1 MDRSSLIGIYELR
14 FRIYEYLK
22 QGTYIYQLK
31 NKQMAFSEDYLQFVL
46 INWNPLVKSCI
57 KMFGGVG
64 IYKDGVMFAGIMGGS
79 LHFKV
84 DDLNRQDFIDVGMEP
99 FFHKGMGKGMASY
112 YLIPE
117 NILEDKDAL
126 KKWAENAFAAALRKK
141 K

>member
-1 MDRSSLIGIYELR
+1 
-14 FRIYEYLK
+14 
-22 QGTYIYQLK
+22 
-31 NKQMAFSEDYLQFVL
+31 MAFSEDYLQFVL
-46 INWNPLVKSCI
+46 DQLEPFGEIMHK

-117 NILEDKDAL
+117 NILEDKEAL